1 MSGVGQDLT
10 NIGPTYVN
18 YKFTSYTGVI
28 RKVPQRGTKSWVS
41 SFFEKTF
48 Y

>member
-28 RKVPQRGTKSWVS
+28 RKVPQTKRDKILG
-41 SFFEKTF
+41 FILL
-48 Y
+48 